1 MPRTAN
7 TSTQIAKL
15 QKQLAALEKKQA
27 AASNARKS
35 KALAKIVQLAKDAG
49 LSAADVSAALKG
61 GKTPRGRK
69 PGLKKAGTGAKVAPK
84 YRNPANAEQTW
95 TGRGKSPVWVAE
107 LKTAGKLDTAL
118 IK

>member
-1 MPRTAN
+1 MPRTVN
-7 TSTQIAKL
+7 TTSQIAKL

-35 KALAKIVQLAKDAG
+35 KALAKIVQLAKDAS
-49 LSAADVSAALKG
+49 LSASDVSAALKG
-61 GKTPRGRK
+61 GKTTRGRK
-69 PGLKKAGTGAKVAPK
+69 AGAKKAGTGTKVAPK

-107 LKTAGKLDTAL
+107 LKAAGQLETAL